1 MNTVVVLLLILLMV
15 AFNALYVAAEFATV
29 GSRRSRI
36 QENAESGSGPAK
48 GLLGILQDPKRLDNY
63 VAACQIGITLSSL
76 VAGAYGQAQLI
87 PVFEEWFGGASR
99 AVAVVV
105 VLLFITA
112 LQVVLGELLPKT
124 VALRYP
130 EALAIATLTPMRI
143 SQWLLR
149 PLVAVFNGSAF
160 AVMKRLGLHID
171 HSHSHVHSPAE
182 LAGLYRESADGGLID
197 AAEREMLAGA
207 LAVSTRLVRE
217 IMTPRRRLVTVEAGT
232 PISVAL
238 AELSASPYSRFPVT
252 VDGEEIVG
260 IVTLRDLFLATDGAG
275 AGPSSTTVRDVAEEP
290 MVVSEMFEVPALMNT
305 FSQRGVHTAIVV
317 NEFGSISG
325 MVTREDAIEE
335 IFGEFN
341 DEFDVEP
348 DPITVTGSAVS
359 VRGDVLLSVLN
370 ERFDL
375 ALPVDEVDT
384 VGGYVWHEL
393 GSLPAIGD
401 TVAMPMRVVSPS
413 EGVGEPEPEP
423 RHLPLRVDSVDGTLV
438 DRVSFKLPELPE
450 TTDEAGEGPS

>member
-1 MNTVVVLLLILLMV
+1 MNTVVVLLLILVMV

-29 GSRRSRI
+29 GSRRSRV
-36 QENAESGSGPAK
+36 QESAESGSGPAK
-48 GLLGILQDPKRLDNY
+48 GLLTILHDPKRLDNY

-87 PVFEEWFGGASR
+87 PVFEEWFGGASP
-99 AVAVVV
+99 AVAIVV
-105 VLLFITA
+105 VLLFITT

-130 EALAIATLTPMRI
+130 ETLAIATLTPMRI

-149 PLVAVFNGSAF
+149 PLVAIFNGSAF
-160 AVMKRLGLHID
+160 TIMKKLGLHVD

-182 LAGLYRESADGGLID
+182 LAGLYKESAAGGLID

-207 LAVSTRLVRE
+207 LSVSNRLVRE
-217 IMTPRRRLVTVEAGT
+217 IMTPRRRLMTVEAST
-232 PISVAL
+232 SIRDAL

-252 VDGEEIVG
+252 EGGEEIVG
-260 IVTLRDLFLATDGAG
+260 LVTLRDLFLANEGA
-275 AGPSSTTVRDVAEEP
+275 AGGTVADVGEEP
-290 MVVSEMFEVPALMNT
+290 IVVSEMFEVPALTNM
-305 FSQRGVHTAIVV
+305 FSQRGVHAAIVV

-325 MVTREDAIEE
+325 MVTREDAVEE
-335 IFGEFN
+335 ILGEVN

-348 DPITVTGSAVS
+348 DPITVDGDRVS

-375 ALPVDEVDT
+375 ALPAEEVDT
-384 VGGYVWHEL
+384 VGGYVWHDL
-393 GSLPAIGD
+393 GRVPTVGD
-401 TVAMPMRVVSPS
+401 TVPLPLRSTMQFDVLGDTPDPDLEAPHV
-413 EGVGEPEPEP
+413 
-423 RHLPLRVDSVDGTLV
+423 PLRVDSVDGTLV
-438 DRVSFKLPELPE
+438 DRVSFTLP
-450 TTDEAGEGPS
+450 TGGAGDEEPT